1 MGPTLDVEE
10 SCKAHVFVS
19 PVWLT
24 PCGRMDCQAQEAA
37 INLNDQAGS
46 HLNYWGGF
54 SQFLGVHQK
63 DETFLS
69 GLKFLTKHFIMVMN
83 Y

>member
-1 MGPTLDVEE
+1 MDIELLSGACTMGPTLDVEE

-37 INLNDQAGS
+37 INLND
-46 HLNYWGGF
+46 
-54 SQFLGVHQK
+54 
-63 DETFLS
+63 
-69 GLKFLTKHFIMVMN
+69 
-83 Y
+83 